1 MLPKRSSIWTCHLA
15 QSVII
20 GANGED
26 LLEDMSIE
34 SLFDIIESQSDNCSN
49 TAYTKSLS
57 ILQCISKH
65 LSLVKKSG
73 IDGKLKL
80 DHGNLLKKYENYAL
94 TNLNFGIDRVR
105 YNVKGVFD
113 KVIELYNVMKL
124 DKNLHQLI
132 QTVLAMSWESKSKS
146 RALTSIAKENMK
158 LLLELS
164 PSLPQKVSE
173 LVLDPTIESIA
184 ADLYENLMKRAYDNQ
199 DSDNWIQTWIMP
211 ILEIIDE
218 ESITIMRLLK
228 TSLKLNRDK
237 VIGTLVLS
245 SEDKPNLSLVCLR
258 LDRLNGGE
266 QWRKHMDDVIVPAL
280 THFEDCIR
288 ILALDL
294 LISSKR

>member
-1 MLPKRSSIWTCHLA
+1 M
-15 QSVII
+15 II

-65 LSLVKKSG
+65 LSLVKKSK
-73 IDGKLKL
+73 IDEKLKL

-113 KVIELYNVMKL
+113 KVIEFYNFLKL

-199 DSDNWIQTWIMP
+199 
-211 ILEIIDE
+211 
-218 ESITIMRLLK
+218 
-228 TSLKLNRDK
+228 
-237 VIGTLVLS
+237 
-245 SEDKPNLSLVCLR
+245 
-258 LDRLNGGE
+258 GGF
-266 QWRKHMDDVIVPAL
+266 QL
-280 THFEDCIR
+280 
-288 ILALDL
+288 LDL
-294 LISSKR
+294 IITELKSHMTC

>member
-1 MLPKRSSIWTCHLA
+1 M
-15 QSVII
+15 II

-73 IDGKLKL
+73 IDEKLKL

-113 KVIELYNVMKL
+113 KVIEFYNFLKL

-164 PSLPQKVSE
+164 PSLPKKVSE

-199 DSDNWIQTWIMP
+199 GGFQLLD
-211 ILEIIDE
+211 LII
-218 ESITIMRLLK
+218 TKLK
-228 TSLKLNRDK
+228 SHMTCYKFNASHWLKL
-237 VIGTLVLS
+237 
-245 SEDKPNLSLVCLR
+245 
-258 LDRLNGGE
+258 
-266 QWRKHMDDVIVPAL
+266 
-280 THFEDCIR
+280 
-288 ILALDL
+288 
-294 LISSKR
+294 

>member
-1 MLPKRSSIWTCHLA
+1 MCILYFQDLLPKRSSIWTCHLA

-26 LLEDMSIE
+26 LLEDLSIE

-73 IDGKLKL
+73 IIDEKLKL

-132 QTVLAMSWESKSKS
+132 QTVLG
-146 RALTSIAKENMK
+146 AKY
-158 LLLELS
+158 LVFVSS
-164 PSLPQKVSE
+164 PSV
-173 LVLDPTIESIA
+173 
-184 ADLYENLMKRAYDNQ
+184 R
-199 DSDNWIQTWIMP
+199 
-211 ILEIIDE
+211 
-218 ESITIMRLLK
+218 MREFRGFFN
-228 TSLKLNRDK
+228 T
-237 VIGTLVLS
+237 
-245 SEDKPNLSLVCLR
+245 
-258 LDRLNGGE
+258 
-266 QWRKHMDDVIVPAL
+266 
-280 THFEDCIR
+280 F
-288 ILALDL
+288 
-294 LISSKR
+294 